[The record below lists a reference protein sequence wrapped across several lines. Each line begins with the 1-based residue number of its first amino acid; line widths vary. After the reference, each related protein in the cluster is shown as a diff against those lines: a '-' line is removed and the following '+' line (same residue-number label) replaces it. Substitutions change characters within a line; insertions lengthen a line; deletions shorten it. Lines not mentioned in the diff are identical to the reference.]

1 MTDAPSFVARMV
13 ALGHQLRGQRLD
25 LRPLVALGHHL
36 QREDEA
42 DLITFRDG
50 IALHPD
56 RLRYLWLGRTALGR
70 RKLSPARRA
79 MLDVLGLSPDLFE
92 PSRSRFDERMHT
104 ETMAWFLNLRGTVGD
119 HLRDAFLRIVVAGEP
134 EHGQEPPTLE
144 ELCPGPWRAV
154 PERTVPPYGRVDVW
168 LESTPPG
175 STGWVV
181 AVEAKVGAGE
191 GKEQV
196 QRYNDARAA
205 YAAGRSWLVVFLT
218 VDVGEPASGPCLRV
232 AFRDLLRAWLPVA
245 VSGDSS
251 THDHLRHYLATLA
264 RLCGVG
270 QPGDFDDWGFAV
282 RRGAIDLVEQ
292 A

>member
-1 MTDAPSFVARMV
+1 MV

-56 RLRYLWLGRTALGR
+56 RLRHQWLGKTALGR
-70 RKLSPARRA
+70 QKLSPARRA
-79 MLDVLGLSPDLFE
+79 MLDVLGLSLDLFE

-191 GKEQV
+191 RDGQV
-196 QRYNDARAA
+196 RDYHLAQGT
-205 YAAGRSWLVVFLT
+205 YAAGRRWLVVFLT
-218 VDVGEPASGPCLRV
+218 VAPGQQASGPCLHV
-232 AFRDLLRAWLPVA
+232 TFRGLLRAWLPVA
-245 VSGDSS
+245 VGGTSS
-251 THDHLRHYLATLA
+251 TYDHLRLYLATLA
-264 RLCGVG
+264 RLCGIG
-270 QPGDFDDWGFAV
+270 QPGEFDDWGFAA
-282 RRGAIDLVEQ
+282 RGHALDLVER